1 MDVIVGALGLL
12 ADPYVLL
19 VMALAAVYG
28 LTVGS
33 IPGLTATMAVALII
47 PITFFMEP
55 VPALAAV
62 MSLSAMAIFAG
73 DLPGALLRIP
83 GTPASAAY
91 AEEAYAMT
99 KKGQAG
105 LALGVGL
112 VCSSIG
118 GVVGAI
124 ALIAAAPSLARIA
137 LQFSSYEK
145 FWLACLGLLAAIAV
159 SQKSWTKGFLSLL
172 LGLTIAQ
179 IGLDPVSGLMRFTF
193 GFSDLAG
200 GLGFIPVLIGFFA
213 IPELLRFALNR
224 GSDQSVPAQPVRRL
238 FVGVGSEL
246 MRQKGGIAR
255 GSVIGTVIGAIPG
268 AGADIAAYIS
278 YAVARRLS
286 PRRDQFGSGVPD
298 GIASASASN
307 NSSIGGAL
315 VPATVFG
322 IPGDSLTA
330 IIIGVLFLKGLNPGP
345 TVFLVNP
352 ELITAVFLAFLLAN
366 LMIIPFGFAAIA
378 GFQYVLRVPRSVLM
392 PTILGFCMVGAFAV
406 ENTVFA
412 ILTMA
417 AMGLVAFV
425 LEENDYPL
433 APAILGLVIG
443 PMLEENLLLSL
454 TRARGD
460 IFAFVERP
468 LSLGLAIVAIT
479 LCIVPLALALATRLR
494 QRERDA
500 R

>member
-1 MDVIVGALGLL
+1 MDVIVQAAALL
-12 ADPYVLL
+12 ADPYVIL
-19 VMALAAVYG
+19 VMVAASIYG
-28 LTVGS
+28 LAVGS
-33 IPGLTATMAVALII
+33 VPGLTATMAVALII
-47 PITFFMEP
+47 PITFFMDP
-55 VPALAAV
+55 IPALAAV

-91 AEEAYAMT
+91 ADEAYAMT
-99 KKGQAG
+99 RKGQAG

-118 GVVGAI
+118 GLVGAVV
-124 ALIAAAPSLARIA
+124 LIAAAPWLARIA

-159 SQKSWTKGFLSLL
+159 SQRSWIKGFLSLL

-213 IPELLRFALNR
+213 VPELLRYALGR
-224 GSDQSVPAQPVRRL
+224 GPTRTVTSQPARRL
-238 FVGVGSEL
+238 FSGVGREL
-246 MRQKGGIAR
+246 VRQRGGIAR
-255 GSVIGTVIGAIPG
+255 GSVIGTVIGSIPG
-268 AGADIAAYIS
+268 AGADIAAYVS

-286 PRRDQFGSGVPD
+286 PRRDRFGTGVPD
-298 GIASASASN
+298 GIASASAAN

-366 LMIIPFGFAAIA
+366 VMIIPFGFAAIA

-392 PTILGFCMVGAFAV
+392 PVILGFCMVGAFAV

-454 TRARGD
+454 TRARGNL
-460 IFAFVERP
+460 FAFVERP
-468 LSLGLAIVAIT
+468 VSMGLAIVVIG
-479 LCIVPLALALATRLR
+479 LCLVPLALFLARRLR
-494 QRERDA
+494 HSDGQS
-500 R
+500 

>member
-1 MDVIVGALGLL
+1 MAVIVDALALL

-19 VMALAAVYG
+19 VMALAAIYG
-28 LTVGS
+28 LAVGS

-62 MSLSAMAIFAG
+62 MSLSAMSIFAG

-91 AEEAYAMT
+91 ADEAYAMT
-99 KKGQAG
+99 RKGQAG

-118 GVVGAI
+118 GIVGALV
-124 ALIAAAPSLARIA
+124 LITAAPWMARIA

-145 FWLACLGLLAAIAV
+145 FWLACLGLMAAIAV
-159 SQKSWTKGFLSLL
+159 SQKSWVKGFLSLL
-172 LGLTIAQ
+172 LGLGIATV
-179 IGLDPVSGLMRFTF
+179 GLDPVSGLMRFTF
-193 GFSDLAG
+193 GFTDMAG
-200 GLGFIPVLIGFFA
+200 GFGFIPVLIGFFA
-213 IPELLRFALNR
+213 VPELLRFALAGGDAR
-224 GSDQSVPAQPVRRL
+224 QAPAQPVRRL
-238 FVGVGSEL
+238 FTGVGGEL
-246 MRQKGGIAR
+246 VRQKGGIAR
-255 GSVIGTVIGAIPG
+255 GSVIGTVVGAIPG
-268 AGADIAAYIS
+268 AGADIAAYVS

-286 PRRDQFGSGVPD
+286 PRGDRFGSGVPD
-298 GIASASASN
+298 GIASASAAN

-345 TVFLVNP
+345 TVFILNA
-352 ELITAVFLAFLLAN
+352 ELITAVFLAYLLAN
-366 LMIIPFGFAAIA
+366 LMIIPFGFTAITA
-378 GFQYVLRVPRSVLM
+378 FQYILRVPRTVLM
-392 PTILGFCMVGAFAV
+392 PVILGFCMVGAFAV

-412 ILTMA
+412 IVTMA
-417 AMGLVAFV
+417 AMGIVAFA
-425 LEENDYPL
+425 LEENGYPL

-460 IFAFVERP
+460 IFAFVDRP
-468 LSLGLAIVAIT
+468 VSLGLAIVTIA
-479 LCIVPLALALATRLR
+479 LCLLPLILPQVTRFKR
-494 QRERDA
+494 PEA
-500 R
+500 RR